1 MLIDGGERQQRGPR
15 HTDGVDDEQ
24 VQPESLAEWREWLVQ
39 NHDRGA
45 GVWLVMRRASAGGPR
60 ISYEE
65 SVEQALC
72 FGWVDSKG
80 RSLDAERTM
89 LWFAPRKRGSG
100 WARTNKERIERLTA
114 AGLMAPAGQ
123 AVIDAAKADGSWS
136 LLDDVE
142 NLAVPDDLAAAF
154 AAHPPA
160 QQHWDAFPRSVRRAI
175 LEWIV
180 QAKRAE
186 TRANRVAEAAAKAQV
201 NERANQWRPRSG

>member
-1 MLIDGGERQQRGPR
+1 M
-15 HTDGVDDEQ
+15 T
-24 VQPESLAEWREWLVQ
+24 WR
-39 NHDRGA
+39 A
-45 GVWLVMRRASAGGPR
+45 GSGGPR

-114 AGLMAPAGQ
+114 AGLMAPAGH
-123 AVIDAAKADGSWS
+123 AVIEAAKADGSWT

-142 NLAVPDDLAAAF
+142 NLVVPDDLAAAF

-160 QQHWDAFPRSVRRAI
+160 REHWDAFPRSVAPRDPGVDRAGQTGRDAG
-175 LEWIV
+175 
-180 QAKRAE
+180 QAHRGGRGEGAG
-186 TRANRVAEAAAKAQV
+186 
-201 NERANQWRPRSG
+201 ERARPLAGQPWWG